1 MSKKIVLVLFLM
13 LSLFSMN
20 LCPDYLH
27 TVDRKVYKG
36 KMVAFKYDTVY
47 FNVYKFDKIYKTIR
61 FPLYKVWKI
70 EFNDPKKDGMQ
81 SSFEVEQ
88 NYKKLRRG
96 KRNKKLSLESTAK
109 WMDTGITVNIGQELL
124 FQASGSINIDPKT
137 QVYQTGEEYLN
148 WNKKKA
154 LPNQPTGSIIGR
166 IGKKGR
172 PFYIG
177 DDEAPFQMSEKG
189 RLYIGVNDFKF
200 TDNTGK
206 FSITVY
212 Y

>member
-1 MSKKIVLVLFLM
+1 
-13 LSLFSMN
+13 
-20 LCPDYLH
+20 
-27 TVDRKVYKG
+27 
-36 KMVAFKYDTVY
+36 MVAFKYDTVY
-47 FNVYKFDKIYKTIR
+47 FNVYKFDKIYRTIR

-70 EFNDPKKDGMQ
+70 EFNDPKKDGME

-96 KRNKKLSLESTAK
+96 KRSKKLSLDSTIR
-109 WMDTGITVNIGQELL
+109 WVDTGITVNIGHELL
-124 FQASGSINIDPKT
+124 FQASGSINIDKQT

-154 LPNQPTGSIIGR
+154 LPNQPTGAIIGR

-189 RLYIGVNDFKF
+189 RLYIGVNDFDYSDNSGKF
-200 TDNTGK
+200 TVTI
-206 FSITVY
+206 FY
-212 Y
+212 